1 MGYSTYLKIDG
12 LVGDCAEEA
21 HRGWHAVDS
30 FSHAV
35 TGQQTTQ
42 GGPHLGE
49 LSIAKFVDRAT
60 PLFAR
65 ATAEGRLFREALLE
79 LCRTDGTRVRFMALK
94 MSNVRVSM
102 HSLTGGTQGDQ
113 RTPYENLCL
122 SFEKIEWLYYPSAFE
137 PKAESEAEVRT
148 SWSVQSAKATA

>member
-1 MGYSTYLKIDG
+1 MGYSTYLKIEG

-21 HRGWHAVDS
+21 HRGWIAVDS

-35 TGQQTTQ
+35 TGQPMTQ
-42 GGPHLGE
+42 GAPHLGE
-49 LSIAKFVDRAT
+49 LSIAKLVDRTT

-65 ATAEGRLFREALLE
+65 ATAEGRLYKEAVLE
-79 LCRTDGTRVRFMALK
+79 LCRTDGSRARFMALK
-94 MSNVRVSM
+94 MSNVRLGM
-102 HSLTGGTQGDQ
+102 HSLAGGTQGDL
-113 RTPYENLCL
+113 RTPYENLAL
-122 SFEKIEWLYYPSAFE
+122 TFEKIEWLYYPSAFE

>member
-12 LVGDCAEEA
+12 LAGDCAEEA
-21 HRGWHAVDS
+21 HRGWLSVDS
-30 FSHAV
+30 FSQAV
-35 TGQQTTQ
+35 SGQPMTQ
-42 GGPHLGE
+42 GAPHLGE

-65 ATAEGRLFREALLE
+65 STAEGRLFKEAVLE
-79 LCRTDGTRVRFMALK
+79 LCRTDGTRARFMALK

-102 HSLTGGTQGDQ
+102 HSLAGGNQGDQ
-113 RTPYENLCL
+113 RTPYENLALC
-122 SFEKIEWLYYPSAFE
+122 FEKIEWLYYPSAFE

-148 SWSVQSAKATA
+148 SWSAQSAKATA